1 MSPARSTFPLLLFG
15 AVSALAQSPTG
26 TISGVI
32 TDASGAALPGT
43 DVVVTEVSTNVSHTL
58 KTDEQGRYT
67 LPFTLPGTYKISVT
81 VVGFQPQTQ
90 TGVHVQVAET
100 SIADFH
106 LTVGQSN
113 QAVEVSADVQTLD
126 TETSNLADTIP
137 QRFVLDLPDN
147 GRNPFDFAA
156 LAPSVSTLGGASTPH
171 IGGSRNGN
179 NEQLIDGMTNILPEN
194 NVGNNE
200 SAYTP
205 VVDSIQEV
213 NVQTSVL
220 EAQYGRFS
228 GGIISLITKG
238 GSNQFH
244 GTGFEFL
251 NTQALNANSFA
262 APGGSTKAA
271 SHRYQTGGTFSGPL
285 RKDKTFFFVDF
296 EDQRQAAATSITSS
310 IPQNLSAYLN
320 GDFSSLL
327 TGNPATS
334 VQLYNPFTVHSDGS
348 GNYVRDPF
356 TNNQIPKALLNP
368 IAEKV
373 LSYYPTP
380 QATGSDFGDFTE
392 TGTNTNNYYHF
403 DTRVDQ
409 QWTTKWHS
417 FVRFSHF
424 AGSNTYLQDYGNS
437 SPASPGGYNG
447 PSNGT
452 AYSLSFDNTVTFT
465 PTLTGE
471 FRYGFS
477 KATSVRTAYSQGFDP
492 TTLGFPADVKGEAQL
507 NALVF
512 PHFSFSNGYSD
523 IGTLG
528 YVPLQEN
535 PLAHDVNASLI
546 KILGSHSIQVGGEFR
561 YLDLNF
567 YQYTYPGGTY
577 SSDNSWTQY
586 NPQSSNSAD
595 PAAAALGTTGGNPFA
610 SFLLGLPS
618 SGDITNDPHTIQ
630 NSQYIAA
637 YVQDN
642 WKASR
647 QLTLNYGLRWD
658 VEIPRTEE
666 SNQLSYWNS
675 TAASPLGSVTPAPG
689 VDCPACSALKGSMVV
704 VNQPNSQYGRH
715 QGPTQ
720 WKDFGPRFGF
730 AYSPGTKVVIRGGFG
745 LVFQPG
751 AMQAAGTSGS
761 PGIEGFNAQTNFS
774 PSFNNQDSAPVATI
788 SNPYPTGYQT
798 PPALNATCKA
808 SLTCL
813 ANIDLGNGVSQ
824 SFFTSYR
831 NPYTEQ
837 YNLAVQVQLPFQ
849 IKSEVAYLGNRGVF
863 LIDGDPGVPEDQLPT
878 SYASLGGALLQQV
891 PNPFYGVITT
901 PGSPLAQPTI
911 AANQLLRKW
920 PQYNGV
926 SAYRKPGAS
935 SNYNA
940 FTIRVDRQFGHGV
953 NFTNSF
959 TGSKAMDD
967 SASSVTYLGPAGATY
982 ANQYNPIGE
991 YSLSPFDT
999 SRIYTASLV
1008 WDLPFGQGQLVG
1020 NHIRKLA
1027 DLFVGGWQLNSIF
1040 SYSNGT
1046 PFLVPEVENGTTESA
1061 LLTFAQRPSLVGNP
1075 VGPNHTLNAAAFA
1088 YPAPY
1093 TIGDAPRVISGVRNP
1108 SANDLDAS
1116 LIKNTRWGD
1125 GNRFNAQF
1133 RLEAFNTLNHE
1144 NLGSLNVSTGGANAI
1159 TSHPITSFN
1168 NSPRVVQLGFKFYF

>member
-1 MSPARSTFPLLLFG
+1 MISIRRMSPLLLAG
-15 AVSALAQSPTG
+15 ALSAMAQSPTG
-26 TISGVI
+26 TISGVV
-32 TDASGAALPGT
+32 TDTSGAALPGA
-43 DVVVTEVSTNVSHTL
+43 DVTVTEVSTNVSHKL
-58 KTDEQGRYT
+58 KTDDQGRYT
-67 LPFTLPGTYKISVT
+67 LPFTLPGTYKVT
-81 VVGFQPQTQ
+81 VNAANFQPQEQ
-90 TGVHVQVAET
+90 TGLHVQVAQT

-106 LTVGQSN
+106 MAVGQASA
-113 QAVEVSADVQTLD
+113 AVEVTADVQTLD
-126 TETSNLADTIP
+126 TETSNLSDTIP

-147 GRNPFDFAA
+147 GRNPFDFAN
-156 LAPSVSTLGGASTPH
+156 LAPTVNNLGGASTPH

-205 VVDSIQEV
+205 VVDSVQEV

-228 GGIISLITKG
+228 GGIISLVTKG

-262 APGGSTKAA
+262 APSGSVKAA

-285 RKDKTFFFVDF
+285 RREKTFFFVDF

-310 IPQNLSAYLN
+310 IPQNLPAFLT

-327 TGNPATS
+327 TGNPKTS
-334 VQLYNPFTVHSDGS
+334 VQLYNPFTVHPDGS

-356 TNNQIPKALLNP
+356 PNNQIPTALLNP
-368 IAEKV
+368 IAQKV
-373 LSYYPTP
+373 LTYYPKP
-380 QATGSDFGDFTE
+380 QVTGTDFSDFTE
-392 TGTNTNNYYHF
+392 TGTNSDNYYHF

-409 QWTTKWHS
+409 QWTKKWHS

-424 AGSNTYLQDYGNS
+424 AGDNTYLQDYGND

-447 PSNGT
+447 PSTGT

-477 KATSVRTAYSQGFDP
+477 KATSVRTAFSQGFDP
-492 TTLGFPADVKGEAQL
+492 TTLGFGADIKGQAQQ

-535 PLAHDVNASLI
+535 PLAHDVNGSLI
-546 KILGSHSIQVGGEFR
+546 KILGNHSVQVGGEFR
-561 YLDLNF
+561 YLSLNF
-567 YQYTYPGGTY
+567 YQYTYPAGTY

-586 NPQSSNSAD
+586 NPQSANSAD
-595 PAAAALGTTGGNPFA
+595 PNNPASLSGGNPFA

-637 YVQDN
+637 YLQDT
-642 WKASR
+642 WKITR

-658 VEIPRTEE
+658 TEIPRTEE
-666 SNQLSYWNS
+666 NNQLSYWNS
-675 TAASPLGSVTPAPG
+675 TAASPLGAVTPAPG
-689 VDCPACSALKGSMVV
+689 VSCPACGALKGSMVV
-704 VNQPNSQYGRH
+704 VNTPASQYGRR
-715 QGPTQ
+715 QGPVQ
-720 WKDFGPRFGF
+720 WEDFGPRFGF
-730 AYSPGTKVVIRGGFG
+730 AYSPTSKVVVRGGFG

-774 PSFNNQDSAPVATI
+774 PSFNNQDSAPVTTL
-788 SNPYPTGYQT
+788 SNPYPSGYQT
-798 PPALNATCKA
+798 PPALNSTCRA
-808 SLTCL
+808 NPTCL
-813 ANIDLGNGVSQ
+813 ANIDLGNGISQ

-837 YNLAVQVQLPFQ
+837 YNLAVQFQLPFE
-849 IKSEVAYLGNRGVF
+849 IKTEVAYLGNHGLF

-878 SYASLGGALLQQV
+878 SYASLGSALLKQV

-901 PGSPLAQPTI
+901 AGSPLSQPTI

-940 FTIRVDRQFGHGV
+940 FTLRVDRQFGRGI

-959 TGSKAMDD
+959 TGSKAMDN

-982 ANQYNPIGE
+982 ANQYNPLSE
-991 YSLSPFDT
+991 YSLSPFDV
-999 SRIYTASLV
+999 SRSYVASLV
-1008 WDLPFGQGQLVG
+1008 WELPFGQGQLIG
-1020 NHIRKLA
+1020 GHMRKLE
-1027 DLFVGGWQLNSIF
+1027 DLFAGGWQLNSIF
-1040 SYSNGT
+1040 SYSDGP
-1046 PFLVPEVENGTTESA
+1046 PFLVPEVENGTTEAA
-1061 LLTFAQRPSLVGNP
+1061 LLTFAQRPSLIGNP
-1075 VGPNHTLNAAAFA
+1075 VGPNHTLNTAAFA

-1093 TIGDAPRVISGVRNP
+1093 TIGNAPRVISGVRNP
-1108 SANDLDAS
+1108 SSNDLDAS
-1116 LIKNTRWGD
+1116 LIKNTRFGD

-1133 RLEAFNTLNHE
+1133 RLEAFNSLNHE
-1144 NLGSLNVSTGGANAI
+1144 NLGSLNISTGGANPL

>member
-1 MSPARSTFPLLLFG
+1 MG
-15 AVSALAQSPTG
+15 Q
-26 TISGVI
+26 
-32 TDASGAALPGT
+32 
-43 DVVVTEVSTNVSHTL
+43 TNS
-58 KTDEQGRYT
+58 
-67 LPFTLPGTYKISVT
+67 
-81 VVGFQPQTQ
+81 
-90 TGVHVQVAET
+90 
-100 SIADFH
+100 
-106 LTVGQSN
+106 
-113 QAVEVSADVQTLD
+113 AVEVTADVQTLD
-126 TETSNLADTIP
+126 TETSNLAETIP

-156 LAPSVSTLGGASTPH
+156 LAPTVSTLGGASTPH

-205 VVDSIQEV
+205 VVDSVQEV
-213 NVQTSVL
+213 NVQVSVL

-228 GGIISLITKG
+228 GGIISLITKSG
-238 GSNQFH
+238 GNKYH

-262 APGGSTKAA
+262 ASPTSAKSA

-327 TGNPATS
+327 TNSPSTS
-334 VQLYNPFTVHSDGS
+334 VVIYNPFSVHPDGS

-356 TNNQIPKALLNP
+356 PRNQIPMGLLNP

-373 LSYYPTP
+373 LSYYPKPT
-380 QATGSDFGDFTE
+380 ATGSDFGDFTE
-392 TGTNTNNYYHF
+392 TGTNTDNYYHY

-409 QWTTKWHS
+409 QWSKKWHS

-424 AGSNTYLQDYGNS
+424 AGTNTYLQDYGNS

-447 PSNGT
+447 PSSGT

-477 KATSVRTAYSQGFDP
+477 KSTDVRKAYSQGFDP
-492 TTLGFPADVKGEAQL
+492 TTLGFGADVKAEASA

-512 PHFSFSNGYSD
+512 PHFSFSGGYSD
-523 IGTLG
+523 VGTLG

-535 PLAHDVNASLI
+535 PYAHDVNGALI
-546 KILGSHSIQVGGEFR
+546 KIIGNHSLQFGGEFR

-567 YQYTYPGGTY
+567 YQYTYPAGTY
-577 SSDNSWTQY
+577 SSDTSWTQY
-586 NPQSSNSAD
+586 NPQVSGSGNPIYSAS
-595 PAAAALGTTGGNPFA
+595 GGNPFA

-630 NSQYIAA
+630 NSEYFAL

-642 WKASR
+642 WKVTR
-647 QLTLNYGLRWD
+647 NFTLNYGLRWD
-658 VEIPRTEE
+658 TDLPRTEE
-666 SNQLSYWNS
+666 SNQLSYWNAN
-675 TAASPLGSVTPAPG
+675 AASTLGSVTPAMG
-689 VDCPACSALKGSMVV
+689 VTCNACSSLKGAMVV
-704 VNQPNSQYGRH
+704 VGQSNSQYGRR

-730 AYSPGTKVVIRGGFG
+730 SYSPSTKVDVRGGFG

-751 AMQAAGTSGS
+751 SMQAAGTSGS
-761 PGIEGFNAQTNFS
+761 PGIEGFNAVTNFN
-774 PSFNNQDSAPVATI
+774 PTFNNQDSAPVATL
-788 SNPYPTGYQT
+788 SNPYPTGYQA
-798 PPALNATCKA
+798 PPALNATCRA

-813 ANIDLGNGVSQ
+813 ANIDLGNGISQ
-824 SFFTSYR
+824 SYFTSYR

-837 YNLAVQVQLPFQ
+837 YNLSVQYQLPLQ
-849 IKSEVAYLGNRGVF
+849 IKSQVAYLGNRGLF

-878 SYASLGGALLQQV
+878 SYASLGSALLKQV
-891 PNPFYGVITT
+891 ANPFYGVITT
-901 PGSPLAQPTI
+901 AGSPLAQPTI
-911 AANQLLRKW
+911 AANQLLRKY
-920 PQYNGV
+920 PQYEGV
-926 SAYRKPGAS
+926 SAYRKPGAA

-940 FTIRVDRQFGHGV
+940 FTIEVDRQFGGGV
-953 NFTNSF
+953 NFTTAY
-959 TGSKAMDD
+959 TGSKAMDN

-982 ANQYNPIGE
+982 ANQYNPQGE

-999 SRIYTASLV
+999 SRVLVSSLV
-1008 WDLPFGQGQLVG
+1008 WELPFGQGHKFGGHL
-1020 NHIRKLA
+1020 RKSA
-1027 DLFVGGWQLNSIF
+1027 DLFAGGWQLNSIF
-1040 SYSNGT
+1040 SYSNGV

-1061 LLTFAQRPSLVGNP
+1061 LLTFAQRPELVGNP

-1093 TIGDAPRVISGVRNP
+1093 TIGDAPRVISGVRSP
-1108 SANDLDAS
+1108 SSNDLDAS
-1116 LIKNTRWGD
+1116 IIKNTRWGD
-1125 GNRFNAQF
+1125 GNRYNAQF
-1133 RLEAFNTLNHE
+1133 RLEAFNSLNHE
-1144 NLGSLNVSTGGANAI
+1144 NLGTLNVSTGGTVQPI